1 MAGFAEIGMLN
12 FISLGWLVFCWFGY
26 AKFAHYRAKRS
37 ASLSSVLHVHRI
49 NWMRRML
56 KREIRVGDAALLA
69 NIERNVNFF
78 ASSCVLI
85 IAGLLTA
92 LTATDKISAMLSTVS
107 FVEGDSLTE
116 LEFKLAVLVVIF
128 IYAYFTFTW
137 SMRQFGFASVLVG
150 AAPMPDD
157 NSVTPG
163 DRRSM
168 ALYSAK
174 VIDQASHSYNN
185 GLRAFYFSMAAL
197 SWFVSEWVFMGTA
210 ALITAVLYSREF
222 RSSSLKALKQA
233 ENVGDKIFTDDKE
246 LYRQ

>member
-1 MAGFAEIGMLN
+1 MTELVEIGLN
-12 FISLGWLVFCWFGY
+12 NLLGLGWLLICWIGY
-26 AKFAHYRAKRS
+26 ASFAHYRAKRS
-37 ASLSSVLHVHRI
+37 ASLSSVLHVHRV

-56 KREIRVGDAALLA
+56 QREVRVGDAALLA
-69 NIERNVNFF
+69 NVERNVNFF

-92 LTATDKISAMLSTVS
+92 LTATDEISAMLSTVS
-107 FVEGDSLTE
+107 FVSGDTLIQ
-116 LEFKLAVLVVIF
+116 LEFKLLVLVAIF

-157 NSVTPG
+157 DTVTAN

-168 ALYSAK
+168 AIYSAK

-185 GLRAFYFSMAAL
+185 GLRAFYFSMAVL
-197 SWFVSEWVFMGTA
+197 SWFISVSVFAGAA
-210 ALITAVLYSREF
+210 ALVTAVLYHREF
-222 RSSSLKALKQA
+222 RSRSLQALKRA
-233 ENVGDKIFTDDKE
+233 ENVADRIFTDDKD
-246 LYRQ
+246 LYRR

>member
-1 MAGFAEIGMLN
+1 MAELIDIGLYN
-12 FISLGWLVFCWFGY
+12 LLGLCWLLLVWFGY
-26 AKFAHYRAKRS
+26 ARFARYQAKRT
-37 ASLSSVLHVHRI
+37 ASLSSVLHVHRV
-49 NWMRRML
+49 NWMQRML
-56 KREIRVGDAALLA
+56 KREVRVGDAALLA

-92 LTATDKISAMLSTVS
+92 PAATEKTSLMLSTIS
-107 FVEGDSLTE
+107 FVEGDSLIQ
-116 LEFKLAVLVVIF
+116 LEFKLLVLVAIL

-150 AAPMPDD
+150 AAPSPGDD
-157 NSVTPG
+157 SVTPY

-185 GLRAFYFSMAAL
+185 GLRAFYFSMAVL
-197 SWFVSEWVFMGTA
+197 SWFISVGVFLFSATF
-210 ALITAVLYSREF
+210 ITAVLYHREF
-222 RSSSLKALKQA
+222 RSSSLSALKKA
-233 ENVGDKIFTDDKE
+233 ENVGTKIFKADDD
-246 LYRQ
+246 LYKN

>member
-1 MAGFAEIGMLN
+1 MEELAEIGSLN
-12 FISLGWLVFCWFGY
+12 FISLGWLVFCWYGY
-26 AKFAHYRAKRS
+26 ASFAHYRARRS
-37 ASLSSVLHVHRI
+37 ASLSSVLHVHRV

-56 KREIRVGDAALLA
+56 QREVRVGDAALLA

-92 LTATDKISAMLSTVS
+92 LTATDKISEMLGTIS
-107 FVEGDSLTE
+107 FIEGDSLLE
-116 LEFKLAVLVVIF
+116 LEFKVLVLIAIF

-150 AAPMPDD
+150 AAPMPGDET
-157 NSVTPG
+157 VTAN

-168 ALYSAK
+168 AIYSAK

-185 GLRAFYFSMAAL
+185 GLRAFYFSMAVL
-197 SWFVSEWVFMGTA
+197 SWFISPWVFMFGA
-210 ALITAVLYSREF
+210 ALVTAVLYHREF
-222 RSSSLKALKQA
+222 RSGALKSMKRA
-233 ENVGDKIFTDDKE
+233 ENVAAKIFTDDKD
-246 LYRQ
+246 LYR